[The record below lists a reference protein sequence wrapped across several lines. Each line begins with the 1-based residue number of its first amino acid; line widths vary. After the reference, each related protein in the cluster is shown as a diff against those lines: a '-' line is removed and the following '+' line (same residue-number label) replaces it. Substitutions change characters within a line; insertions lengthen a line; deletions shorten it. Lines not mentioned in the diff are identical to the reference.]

1 MACDEAVTK
10 IPRPS
15 GLPPRQMFNG
25 HAMRAAL
32 ERTTDEKKR
41 RNLMEQLQLT
51 FPSLVSINLEMTQ
64 RLESC
69 PPPKK

>member
-15 GLPPRQMFNG
+15 GLSPRQMFDG

-32 ERTTDEKKR
+32 ERTTDEKKKIE
-41 RNLMEQLQLT
+41 NKKKSHGT
-51 FPSLVSINLEMTQ
+51 TAIDVSLSRIH
-64 RLESC
+64 
-69 PPPKK
+69 